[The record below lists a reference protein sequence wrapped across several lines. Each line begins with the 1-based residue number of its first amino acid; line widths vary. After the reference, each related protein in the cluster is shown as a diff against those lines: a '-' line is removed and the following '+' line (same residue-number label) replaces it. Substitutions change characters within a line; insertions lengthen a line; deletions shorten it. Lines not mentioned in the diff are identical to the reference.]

1 MPVLRCWYT
10 ECPKNMNWIS
20 SLHIPL
26 TKMDNYTLNQHH
38 MTTMAWPQYGCWL
51 HALFDYHFGSKKLPC
66 PIIFTLKEGKNEQPG
81 VCRNQL
87 SCMQLFQP
95 PLFANRKCTHAVSHC
110 SNAHRHYVQR
120 FLFAFNITHLA
131 YTLWRRVQK
140 KFEGIS
146 LAAMKSHKTHLN
158 H

>member
-1 MPVLRCWYT
+1 MPVFSLLVYRVF
-10 ECPKNMNWIS
+10 KNMNKIS
-20 SLHIPL
+20 SSQSSYTRYYT

-81 VCRNQL
+81 ECRNQL

-140 KFEGIS
+140 SSRGS
-146 LAAMKSHKTHLN
+146 LCCNEKP
-158 H
+158 